1 MKENGNGRAR
11 RRGARAWVVAAVF
24 AALCA
29 GAGLAPGSGIV
40 WAGQPSCPPT
50 AADAEGPFY
59 VPNAPVRSVLGRGL
73 MVTGTVRSAGSCTP
87 VPGARLEWWQAN
99 PRGQYDDAHR
109 ATQAADGEGRYRL
122 ETSFPGLYPGRPVH
136 LHVRVSAPGHRT
148 LTTQLYPKPGQSEI
162 TFDFALRP
170 Q

>member
-1 MKENGNGRAR
+1 MKGDGSGRAR
-11 RRGARAWVVAAVF
+11 GRCAPAWVFAAGF

-29 GAGLAPGSGIV
+29 GAGLAPGSGIA
-40 WAGQPSCPPT
+40 WAGQPPCPPT

-59 VPNAPVRSVLGRGL
+59 VPNAPERSVLGRGL
-73 MVTGTVRSAGSCTP
+73 VVTGTVRSAGSCNP

-109 ATQAADGEGRYRL
+109 GMQAADGEGRYRL
-122 ETSFPGLYPGRPVH
+122 ETSVPGLYPGRPVH
-136 LHVRVSAPGHRT
+136 LHARVSAPGYRT
-148 LTTQLYPKPGQSEI
+148 LTTQLYPKPGQTEI
-162 TFDFALRP
+162 TFDFVLRP